1 LPTEVG
7 RNARKDILTILT
19 DDFTA
24 YLLSELKKYA
34 PFFSQDNLFGA
45 MLTVNVNSQREESLC
60 ASGSAIAQRRAVQ
73 ARRCRAISQSLYWFQ
88 NIYTALNALSHL
100 KKTGI
105 TGSMSLPIPANHGT
119 SFASSSPAID
129 PESIQAQLQ
138 LILIS
143 PPFLHSK
150 RYPRFLRFIVDET
163 LAGKAERLKERVL
176 GIEVFDRKPDYDM
189 ASDPIVRIVA
199 GEIRK
204 RLAQYYVD
212 HEKELRIQLQPG
224 SYVPEFSWPEV
235 SSSQTQ
241 TEPPSN
247 SEQPIPYEA
256 VAVQSAIPGFK
267 VIGAIAIFLIA
278 LIGGGIYLA
287 TLHRASPIEMFWG
300 PILKSDAAPV
310 ICLGDVGFFINGTE
324 DVHSFEVRRILE
336 RKELLALPDVVA
348 LNQISSVLTAHGKR
362 PSVFNSTAVAYE
374 QLQRHPVILIG
385 WVDNQWSAR
394 VMQSLRF
401 QLVKINQEHLYG
413 VRDTERPN
421 EIKWSVDLAGSAN
434 DVPRTYSIVAR
445 LHDPTTGQPT
455 VLLGGVGLNGT
466 TSASEFV
473 TSQESMRSFV
483 NQAPRGWENKNIE
496 IVLEAQV
503 IHGETGPPHIIA
515 TQIW

>member
-1 LPTEVG
+1 
-7 RNARKDILTILT
+7 
-19 DDFTA
+19 
-24 YLLSELKKYA
+24 
-34 PFFSQDNLFGA
+34 
-45 MLTVNVNSQREESLC
+45 M
-60 ASGSAIAQRRAVQ
+60 
-73 ARRCRAISQSLYWFQ
+73 
-88 NIYTALNALSHL
+88 
-100 KKTGI
+100 
-105 TGSMSLPIPANHGT
+105 
-119 SFASSSPAID
+119 ASSSPTID
-129 PESIQAQLQ
+129 PESVQAQLR

-150 RYPRFLRFIVDET
+150 RYPRFLRFVVDET

-176 GIEVFDRKPDYDM
+176 GIEVFDRNPAYDM

-235 SSSQTQ
+235 GSSQAQ
-241 TEPPSN
+241 IDPPAISQ
-247 SEQPIPYEA
+247 QPAMREEVVGRA
-256 VAVQSAIPGFK
+256 AGSGFRL
-267 VIGAIAIFLIA
+267 IGALAISLLA
-278 LIGGGIYLA
+278 LLGGGIYLA
-287 TLHRASPIEMFWG
+287 TQHRASPIETFWE
-300 PILKSDAAPV
+300 PILRSEAAPI
-310 ICLGDVGFFINGTE
+310 ICLGDVGFFLNGTE

-348 LNQISSVLTAHGKR
+348 LNQISSILTANGKR
-362 PSVFNSTAVAYE
+362 LTVSNSAAVAYE
-374 QLQRHPVILIG
+374 QLQHHPVILIG

-413 VRDTERPN
+413 VRDTEKPN
-421 EIKWSVDLAGSAN
+421 ENKWSVDLAGSAN
-434 DVPRTYSIVAR
+434 DVPKTYSIIAR

-473 TSQESMRSFV
+473 TSEESMRSFV

-496 IVLEAQV
+496 IVIEAQV